1 MKKNFGIAVTFI
13 IAALVLVIAAEA
25 YQITGK
31 QKLVLQGQ
39 NLDNSCTISITNTDN
54 SSLLL
59 SVKPVKQYFTP
70 KNIGFSINE
79 NWLNVIKNYEWEEV
93 KWIYPNEKTVQVA
106 PNSKEDVE
114 FKIATDVNVTFGT
127 FYAQFETKDISKKEG
142 TVVIRTV
149 YVTQVVGEIENP
161 NMKVIPGFGSF
172 SLLIGILIATTFIK
186 LKIKLFK

>member
-1 MKKNFGIAVTFI
+1 MKKSIGIAVTFI

-70 KNIGFSINE
+70 KNIGFNINE

>member
-1 MKKNFGIAVTFI
+1 MKKNFGIAVIFI
-13 IAALVLVIAAEA
+13 IAALVLVTTTEA

-54 SSLLL
+54 SNVLL

-70 KNIGFSINE
+70 QNIGFNINE
-79 NWLNVIKNYEWEEV
+79 NWLNAFKNYEWEEV
-93 KWIYPNEKTVQVA
+93 RWIYPNEKIVQVA

-114 FKIATDVNVTFGT
+114 FKITTDINVTSGT

-142 TVVIRTV
+142 TVVIRIV

-161 NMKVIPGFGSF
+161 NMKVIPGFGGF
-172 SLLIGILIATTFIK
+172 SLLIGILITITFIK
-186 LKIKLFK
+186 LKIKIIK

>member
-1 MKKNFGIAVTFI
+1 MKKSIGIAVTFI

-70 KNIGFSINE
+70 KNIGFNINE

-161 NMKVIPGFGSF
+161 NIKVIPGFGSF

>member
-1 MKKNFGIAVTFI
+1 MKKSIGIAVTFI
-13 IAALVLVIAAEA
+13 IAALVLVTTTEA

-70 KNIGFSINE
+70 KNIGFNINE

-161 NMKVIPGFGSF
+161 NIKVIPGFGSF